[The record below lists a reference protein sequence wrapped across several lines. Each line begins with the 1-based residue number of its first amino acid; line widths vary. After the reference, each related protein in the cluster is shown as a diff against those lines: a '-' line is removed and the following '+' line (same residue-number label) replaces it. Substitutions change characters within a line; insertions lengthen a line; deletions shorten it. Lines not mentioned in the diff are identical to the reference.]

1 MRLLVLAT
9 AVGLGACGIV
19 GLGEDERL
27 GVIEFYRD
35 TTVVSVPS
43 NVRADASFGVTF
55 HTFGGGCV
63 RAGHTDVEVEGS
75 IATVTPVDIHS
86 GGDACTA
93 ELALLSHEASIV
105 FRSPGPATI
114 VVRGRVQPADT
125 VAERSFTVAVEQD
138 SQDRE

>member
-1 MRLLVLAT
+1 MLVLAT
-9 AVGLGACGIV
+9 VLGLGGCGIV

-27 GVIEFYRD
+27 GLIEYYGD

-43 NVRADASFGVTF
+43 DVWADAGFEVTF
-55 HTFGGGCV
+55 HTFGGGCI
-63 RAGHTDVEVEGS
+63 RAGHTDVDVEGS

-86 GGDACTA
+86 GGDACTS
-93 ELALLSHEASIV
+93 ELAYLSHEASIV

-114 VVRGRVQPADT
+114 IVRGRVQPADT
-125 VAERSFTVAVEQD
+125 VAERSFMVTVEQD